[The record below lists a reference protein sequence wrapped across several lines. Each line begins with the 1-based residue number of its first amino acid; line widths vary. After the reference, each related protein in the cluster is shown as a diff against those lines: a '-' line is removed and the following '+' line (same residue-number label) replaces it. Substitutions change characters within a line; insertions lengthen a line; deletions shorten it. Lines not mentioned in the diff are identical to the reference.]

1 MQRRIKNR
9 IFLVGI
15 IVVLFS
21 GNSIAQRNTL
31 LLVNGKVL
39 DGKVKHNDG
48 EFIKFEYQKK
58 DNLFI
63 KEIDVLRVYSFSIND
78 QETIV
83 YKKDT
88 AVGNVFSQDEMR
100 MYIYGESDSE
110 KSIKSWP
117 YFVSGAAFSFGMS
130 VFDTYSTR
138 ENDKGF
144 FKADPSMLHFAVPFV
159 VPIVCG
165 KIKPKIKAKHVSD
178 DLFLVNE
185 QYIMGY
191 QKDAR
196 YKRIMGGL
204 FGSLTGT
211 FFGILTYSLSK

>member
-1 MQRRIKNR
+1 MQIRFKNK
-9 IFLVGI
+9 IFLIGI
-15 IVVLFS
+15 ILGFIS
-21 GNSIAQRNTL
+21 NHSIAQKNTL
-31 LLVNGKVL
+31 LLVNGKIV
-39 DGKVKHNDG
+39 DGKVIHNDG
-48 EFIKFEYQKK
+48 EFIKYEFQQKK
-58 DNLFI
+58 NLFI
-63 KEIDVLRVYSFSIND
+63 KEMDVLRVYSFTID
-78 QETIV
+78 DKETVV
-83 YKKDT
+83 YKQDT
-88 AVGNVFSQDEMR
+88 TFGNVFSKDEMR

-110 KSIKSWP
+110 NSIKSWP
-117 YFVSGAAFSFGMS
+117 YFVSGAAFAYGMS
-130 VFDTYSTR
+130 VYDTFSTR
-138 ENDKGF
+138 ENDRGF
-144 FKADPSMLHFAVPFV
+144 FKEDPSMLHFAIPFI

-211 FFGILTYSLSK
+211 IFGILTYSMSK